1 MVIHEMPP
9 DECRQML
16 ARIRLARLAC
26 ARNNQPYVVPIHV
39 DLDGGF
45 LYAYATLG
53 QKIEWM
59 RENPLV
65 CVEMDELTSHGQWAT
80 LIVFGKYEELP
91 KTAEHQAA
99 RDVAEKLFQQHPMW
113 WQPASVPVGSATQR
127 MPIVFRIAVDQV
139 TGRYARPANPAP
151 PVREDAKSARRPNWL
166 ARLVRRGDRQG

>member
-1 MVIHEMPP
+1 
-9 DECRQML
+9 
-16 ARIRLARLAC
+16 
-26 ARNNQPYVVPIHV
+26 
-39 DLDGGF
+39 
-45 LYAYATLG
+45 
-53 QKIEWM
+53 M

-91 KTAEHQAA
+91 NTAEHQAA

-139 TGRYARPANPAP
+139 TGRYARPAARVKSSSRPSSLPGAVAAP
-151 PVREDAKSARRPNWL
+151 WSCRTRPGGAATVDWRRVTVWWFRGCRLAVATRRIVRLDPGSILRSPRRWMKLAAGEWL
-166 ARLVRRGDRQG
+166 L